1 MNQEKF
7 KTFSEAYRVGL
18 QEAVAKDPEKYFT
31 QGATPEKYAE
41 VVSARMLESI
51 GGGKHFG
58 VNYEGGGFRRACKA
72 LGIKHTRKAILEYLE
87 IPTK

>member
-18 QEAVAKDPEKYFT
+18 EKAVTAKPEDYFT
-31 QGATPEKYAE
+31 QGATPQKYAE
-41 VVSARMLESI
+41 VVSARMMGNI
-51 GGGKHFG
+51 AAGKHFSN
-58 VNYEGGGFRRACKA
+58 NYDGPGFRNACKA
-72 LGIKHTRKAILEYLE
+72 VGIKHTRKAILEYLE